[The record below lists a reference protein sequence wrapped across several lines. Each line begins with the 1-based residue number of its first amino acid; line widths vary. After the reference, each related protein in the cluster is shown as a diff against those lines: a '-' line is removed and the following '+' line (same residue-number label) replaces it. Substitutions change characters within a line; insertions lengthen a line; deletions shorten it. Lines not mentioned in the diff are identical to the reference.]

1 MSRDLPSD
9 SGGFGQGQGCL
20 PGRGAKVGREN
31 GTQNRM
37 ALLRVEEAGL
47 WDTGPAVHHRGGAN
61 GTRARE
67 LQENRRWTMAV
78 PGSSRRFPGSLGK
91 PALSP
96 LSRRARGL
104 RGPAP
109 LAFASGVWLHFN
121 FPRVTCAM
129 LPSLPRALWPPSPG
143 PLSLWVGP
151 GPGSLL
157 ADFGRPF
164 GVFRTGVGAGRCCW
178 YCPVAILMLYVELG
192 FCYNRSRECLF

>member
-9 SGGFGQGQGCL
+9 SGRFGQGQGCL

-37 ALLRVEEAGL
+37 ALLRVGEAGL

-143 PLSLWVGP
+143 PLVTVGGARPWLIAGGLWEALWSLKNWRGGRTV
-151 GPGSLL
+151 LL
-157 ADFGRPF
+157 VLPSSHPDALC
-164 GVFRTGVGAGRCCW
+164 GVG
-178 YCPVAILMLYVELG
+178 VLL
-192 FCYNRSRECLF
+192 

>member
-31 GTQNRM
+31 RTQNRM
-37 ALLRVEEAGL
+37 ALLRVGEAGL

-78 PGSSRRFPGSLGK
+78 PGSSRRFPESLGK

-129 LPSLPRALWPPSPG
+129 LPSLRRLSGLLLLVPCHCGWGPALAHCWRTLGG
-143 PLSLWVGP
+143 PLESSELAWGP
-151 GPGSLL
+151 
-157 ADFGRPF
+157 D
-164 GVFRTGVGAGRCCW
+164 GVAGT
-178 YCPVAILMLYVELG
+178 AQ
-192 FCYNRSRECLF
+192 

>member
-37 ALLRVEEAGL
+37 ALLRVGEAGL

-78 PGSSRRFPGSLGK
+78 PGVPGEACTVSPVQTGTRPEGAC
-91 PALSP
+91 PA
-96 LSRRARGL
+96 GL
-104 RGPAP
+104 RLWRVA
-109 LAFASGVWLHFN
+109 AF
-121 FPRVTCAM
+121 
-129 LPSLPRALWPPSPG
+129 
-143 PLSLWVGP
+143 
-151 GPGSLL
+151 
-157 ADFGRPF
+157 
-164 GVFRTGVGAGRCCW
+164 
-178 YCPVAILMLYVELG
+178 
-192 FCYNRSRECLF
+192 